1 MLREDEEIPRGVQE
15 RTPGEQVD
23 SSDVV
28 LSEISRSTGIGKY
41 RGGQSKGGLGGTK
54 RAQGSAKGPQC
65 EDQAQKSKKNHQVG
79 QHKDVWG
86 DLWGAREPKGAPK
99 GPKAKIRRCQDDP
112 MRGARAKIVKSEEL
126 LTLLKGS
133 WRGSREAKSRT
144 ALTLQRFGGSG
155 GK

>member
-54 RAQGSAKGPQC
+54 RAPGSAKGP
-65 EDQAQKSKKNHQVG
+65 N
-79 QHKDVWG
+79 
-86 DLWGAREPKGAPK
+86 
-99 GPKAKIRRCQDDP
+99 AKIRRCQDDP
-112 MRGARAKIVKSEEL
+112 MRVPRAKVVKSEERS
-126 LTLLKGS
+126 TLL
-133 WRGSREAKSRT
+133 
-144 ALTLQRFGGSG
+144 
-155 GK
+155 

>member
-54 RAQGSAKGPQC
+54 RAQGSAKGP
-65 EDQAQKSKKNHQVG
+65 N
-79 QHKDVWG
+79 
-86 DLWGAREPKGAPK
+86 
-99 GPKAKIRRCQDDP
+99 AKIRR
-112 MRGARAKIVKSEEL
+112 
-126 LTLLKGS
+126 
-133 WRGSREAKSRT
+133 KSRKKT
-144 ALTLQRFGGSG
+144 TKSGNIKMSG
-155 GK
+155 GTCGGQESPRERQRVPRRRSGDAKMTP